1 MKKVIIIGHK
11 QSNYQN
17 VEKAFQY
24 YGMNPPHPSKREKM
38 SPIEIGDVLN
48 KVLPDLNKAPE
59 NLSLLPNK
67 KIKGSS
73 IKNKSRKKSRNS
85 TVKTTSLWDNLY
97 LDLVLANI
105 DQEFWGWSDPNSLQL
120 LDYWANIDQDIH
132 FVFVYDKPENLFQ
145 HNFIEESIELDSEK
159 IKEKLEEWEK
169 YNEKLLMFF
178 NKYKERSVLINSRQ
192 IRKSIQNS
200 IPKIYKELSASEVT
214 LEKILHE
221 DRLDIPSENLNE
233 NLDPLSDLIIS
244 NVLKKHYSTV
254 ELYEKLQR
262 ESSLPYLDTNK
273 VNDISLAINA
283 WQEMIKRNKEY
294 QILTAEHKNTETF
307 LLEEKNKLVE
317 KTKEIVREK
326 EKNIKDK
333 KDLEIQIE
341 ALQLKLEKY
350 FIESNALKEDNKKL
364 SIEIDDLNIKKEENI
379 KSLKK
384 EIETLKAEIEKNHI
398 ENKNL
403 KETNKSSLI
412 EIEKLNREKEDDNK
426 QKEKTITLLK
436 KEDSIK
442 SNELDRKNEEIK
454 NYKIIIEDN
463 IKEKKSLENQV
474 EALQFELEKYFIE
487 NKKIKEKKPPLWGAS
502 KVIRSTLEYQ
512 LGRTMIEKSRSII
525 GFIMLPI
532 SLILVY
538 LSFKISEIRKDKNI
552 ILHEYQDYYEAMK
565 LKNHLSYKLGEVFI
579 INFKNPIKWI
589 LLPYRLYKTVFN
601 FKKK

>member
-384 EIETLKAEIEKNHI
+384 EIETLKTEIEKNHI

-487 NKKIKEKKPPLWGAS
+487 NKKIKEKPPLWGAS

>member
-11 QSNYQN
+11 QSNYQD
-17 VEKAFQY
+17 VEKVFQY

-73 IKNKSRKKSRNS
+73 IKNKSRKKSRNN
-85 TVKTTSLWDNLY
+85 TVKATSLWDNLY

-105 DQEFWGWSDPNSLQL
+105 DQEFWGWADPNSLQL

-192 IRKSIQNS
+192 IRKSIKNS

-221 DRLDIPSENLNE
+221 DRLDIPSENLNK

-326 EKNIKDK
+326 EKNTKDK

-403 KETNKSSLI
+403 KETTKSSLI

-487 NKKIKEKKPPLWGAS
+487 NKKIKGKPPLWGAS

-538 LSFKISEIRKDKNI
+538 LSFKISEIGKDKNI
-552 ILHEYQDYYEAMK
+552 ILHEYQDYYEAMQ

>member
-487 NKKIKEKKPPLWGAS
+487 NKKIKEKPPLWGAS

>member
-412 EIEKLNREKEDDNK
+412 EIEKLNREKEDENK

-487 NKKIKEKKPPLWGAS
+487 NKKIKEKPPLWGAS

>member
-85 TVKTTSLWDNLY
+85 TIKTTSLWDNLY

-487 NKKIKEKKPPLWGAS
+487 NKKIKEKPPLWGAS

>member
-11 QSNYQN
+11 QSNYQD
-17 VEKAFQY
+17 VEKVFQY

-85 TVKTTSLWDNLY
+85 TVKATSLWDNLY

-105 DQEFWGWSDPNSLQL
+105 DQEFWGWADPNSLQL

-192 IRKSIQNS
+192 IRKSIKNS

-221 DRLDIPSENLNE
+221 DRLDIPSENLNK

-326 EKNIKDK
+326 EKNTKDK

-403 KETNKSSLI
+403 KETTKSSLI

-487 NKKIKEKKPPLWGAS
+487 NKKIKGKPPLWGAS

-538 LSFKISEIRKDKNI
+538 LSFKISEIGKDKNI
-552 ILHEYQDYYEAMK
+552 ILHEYQDYYEAMQ

>member
-48 KVLPDLNKAPE
+48 KVLPDLNRAPE

-73 IKNKSRKKSRNS
+73 IKKKSRNS

-487 NKKIKEKKPPLWGAS
+487 NKKIKEKPPLWGAS

>member
-233 NLDPLSDLIIS
+233 NLNPLSDLIIS

-307 LLEEKNKLVE
+307 PLEEKNKLVE

-487 NKKIKEKKPPLWGAS
+487 NKKIKEKPPLWGAS

-532 SLILVY
+532 SLILGY

>member
-85 TVKTTSLWDNLY
+85 TIKTTSLWDNLY

-317 KTKEIVREK
+317 NLVF
-326 EKNIKDK
+326 
-333 KDLEIQIE
+333 
-341 ALQLKLEKY
+341 
-350 FIESNALKEDNKKL
+350 FI
-364 SIEIDDLNIKKEENI
+364 
-379 KSLKK
+379 
-384 EIETLKAEIEKNHI
+384 
-398 ENKNL
+398 
-403 KETNKSSLI
+403 
-412 EIEKLNREKEDDNK
+412 
-426 QKEKTITLLK
+426 
-436 KEDSIK
+436 
-442 SNELDRKNEEIK
+442 
-454 NYKIIIEDN
+454 
-463 IKEKKSLENQV
+463 
-474 EALQFELEKYFIE
+474 
-487 NKKIKEKKPPLWGAS
+487 
-502 KVIRSTLEYQ
+502 
-512 LGRTMIEKSRSII
+512 
-525 GFIMLPI
+525 
-532 SLILVY
+532 
-538 LSFKISEIRKDKNI
+538 
-552 ILHEYQDYYEAMK
+552 
-565 LKNHLSYKLGEVFI
+565 
-579 INFKNPIKWI
+579 
-589 LLPYRLYKTVFN
+589 
-601 FKKK
+601 

>member
-412 EIEKLNREKEDDNK
+412 EIEKLNREKEDENK

-487 NKKIKEKKPPLWGAS
+487 NKKIKEKPPLWGAS

-512 LGRTMIEKSRSII
+512 LGRTMIEKSR
-525 GFIMLPI
+525 
-532 SLILVY
+532 
-538 LSFKISEIRKDKNI
+538 
-552 ILHEYQDYYEAMK
+552 
-565 LKNHLSYKLGEVFI
+565 
-579 INFKNPIKWI
+579 
-589 LLPYRLYKTVFN
+589 
-601 FKKK
+601 

>member
-487 NKKIKEKKPPLWGAS
+487 NKKIKEKPPLWGAS

-552 ILHEYQDYYEAMK
+552 ILHEYQDYCEAMK

>member
-487 NKKIKEKKPPLWGAS
+487 NKKIKEKPPLWGAS

-532 SLILVY
+532 YLILVY

-601 FKKK
+601 FNKK